1 MGNAILPHLAS
12 PDNAQGAIFFMPK
25 DFATALKLGNIPLIN
40 LRNEFKIWNQWIR
53 SGELAAHLAQHNLKK
68 PIPARF
74 LLWGGMPEDL
84 LTLILQRTI
93 LGAESYIPFAV
104 WIELGESGRLTSE
117 LNGAVK
123 NPFSIKTD
131 RRGTAVRYY
140 NLVPA
145 LLDPKHA
152 LETADPALWEDV
164 HEFYK
169 TVRNKILHGNQI
181 GATRAEVLHPI
192 FDMFRAVY
200 GWVDVWHDPTVRWSS
215 RCTAKA
221 ATTT

>member
-1 MGNAILPHLAS
+1 MA
-12 PDNAQGAIFFMPK
+12 K
-25 DFATALKLGNIPLIN
+25 DFATALQLGNIPLIN
-40 LRNEFKIWNQWIR
+40 LRQEFSIWNRWIR
-53 SGELAAHLAQHNLKK
+53 SGQLATQLARKGPPQ
-68 PIPARF
+68 PIQTPFLIWGAMPA
-74 LLWGGMPEDL
+74 DV

-104 WIELGESGRLTSE
+104 WSELGETGRLTSE
-117 LNGAVK
+117 LNVAIR
-123 NPFSIKTD
+123 NPFSIKTN

-140 NLVPA
+140 NLVPS

-152 LETADPALWEDV
+152 LEATNPALWDDV
-164 HEFYK
+164 HEFYT

-192 FDMFRAVY
+192 FDMFKALY
-200 GWVDVWHDPTVRWSS
+200 DWVDVWHDPTVRWNRRSA
-215 RCTAKA
+215 AKA

>member
-1 MGNAILPHLAS
+1 
-12 PDNAQGAIFFMPK
+12 MPK

-40 LRNEFKIWNQWIR
+40 LRNEFNIWNRWIR
-53 SGELAAHLAQHNLKK
+53 SGEIATHLAQRNLKQ
-68 PIPARF
+68 PIPAGF
-74 LLWGGMPEDL
+74 LVWGGMPEDL
-84 LTLILQRTI
+84 LTLILQRAI

-104 WIELGESGRLTSE
+104 WIELGNTGRLTSE
-117 LNGAVK
+117 LNAAIR
-123 NPFSIKTD
+123 NPFSMKTN
-131 RRGTAVRYY
+131 RHGTAMRYY

-169 TVRNKILHGNQI
+169 TVRNKVMHGNQI

-192 FDMFRAVY
+192 FDMFKAAY
-200 GWVDVWHDPTVRWSS
+200 EWVDGWHDPAVRWNRS
-215 RCTAKA
+215 TTKP
-221 ATTT
+221 TTTT